1 MISRPVAKY
10 TGRAHVVQPPI
21 GCRYTAVAAGV
32 RHACGAGVGATY
44 CLRSDG
50 LVDRITTTTGGMEG
64 GMMPYKRSAPVR
76 ATLSTPDGVTY
87 TAVIAGY
94 YASYLVRS
102 DGALDVLSET
112 RAQGNKE
119 VSEGGRL
126 ECTIPAPAGTAYVGM
141 VAHGIGG
148 KFGRLRSSGS
158 CVGSGCNASNSES
171 PHRTSTRTHEHAD
184 ADETAQRTRY
194 ASRTPAR
201 DLNSP

>member
-1 MISRPVAKY
+1 
-10 TGRAHVVQPPI
+10 
-21 GCRYTAVAAGV
+21 
-32 RHACGAGVGATY
+32 
-44 CLRSDG
+44 
-50 LVDRITTTTGGMEG
+50 
-64 GMMPYKRSAPVR
+64 MMPLKRSAPVR

-126 ECTIPAPAGTAYVGM
+126 ECTIPAPAGTAYIGM

-148 KFGRLRSSGS
+148 KFGTERAIAWKLPFQPRQHILRADGAVDVMTPDGRAVAATSRHRLHARGRVSSGG
-158 CVGSGCNASNSES
+158 VRQNNHG
-171 PHRTSTRTHEHAD
+171 TSAAPER
-184 ADETAQRTRY
+184 RP
-194 ASRTPAR
+194 S
-201 DLNSP
+201 